1 MTLVLVLGIGTGIAG
16 FVSPEVGQQLDRI
29 LQAAGFKQTVFTRQN
44 RGRSVV
50 DAAYDASQSETPQPL
65 QPEVSPMVSVPP
77 LVPIDFPVASDLS
90 LSVGDLES
98 SARTTL
104 AVQIAQGESNL
115 VVEQSS
121 QNTENSAESIDQNL
135 DETGSASP
143 VGEEPVLAIEPE
155 NTDSYLNRIK
165 DASPADQFIQHIVL
179 ASRAR
184 AMAWLATQSNLS
196 RAVVVPIE
204 VNSATRFAVV
214 SGAFTN
220 REETREYIQ
229 GLGAGADY
237 WVRTAGSLQRILRD
251 GDS

>member
-1 MTLVLVLGIGTGIAG
+1 
-16 FVSPEVGQQLDRI
+16 
-29 LQAAGFKQTVFTRQN
+29 
-44 RGRSVV
+44 
-50 DAAYDASQSETPQPL
+50 
-65 QPEVSPMVSVPP
+65 MVSVPP

-115 VVEQSS
+115 VIEQSS

-135 DETGSASP
+135 DETVSASP

-237 WVRTAGSLQRILRD
+237 WVRTAVSLQRILRD
-251 GDS
+251 GD